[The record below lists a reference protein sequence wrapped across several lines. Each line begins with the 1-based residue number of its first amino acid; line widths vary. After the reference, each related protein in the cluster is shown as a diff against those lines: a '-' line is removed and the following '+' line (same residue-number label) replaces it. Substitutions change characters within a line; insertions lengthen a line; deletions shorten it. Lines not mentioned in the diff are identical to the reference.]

1 MSASVRRSSNSCVT
15 RDRADGGAGMKVA
28 IIGCGAIGTW
38 LAQRLGSKSEV
49 IRRGDKLPT
58 ADVVV
63 EAAGHE
69 ALAHY
74 GVTAL
79 KQGSDLVVVSIGA
92 LAHDELWSDLQAAA
106 TRSKII
112 LPAGAVVGIDALSAA
127 RRGGLDE
134 VSYSARKPPAS
145 LSSGLPTDRETVVFE
160 GNARQAA
167 LEFPKNANVAAT
179 IALAGVGFEATR
191 VRIVAD
197 PKISEN
203 IHELEVRGAFGSFAM
218 SIAGRPL
225 PTNPKTSSLS
235 AMSVLRC
242 IENRQS
248 AIVI

>member
-1 MSASVRRSSNSCVT
+1 
-15 RDRADGGAGMKVA
+15 MKVA
-28 IIGCGAIGTW
+28 LIGCGAIGTW
-38 LAQRLGSKSEV
+38 LAQKLETKPDIV
-49 IRRGDKLPT
+49 KRGDKLPA

-63 EAAGHE
+63 EAAGHG
-69 ALAHY
+69 ALAQY

-79 KQGSDLVVVSIGA
+79 QQGSDLVIVSIGA
-92 LAHDELWSDLQAAA
+92 LAHEDLWNDLQAAA

-112 LPAGAVVGIDALSAA
+112 LPAGAVVGIDALAAA

-134 VSYSARKPPAS
+134 VFYSARKPPAS
-145 LSSGLPTDRETVVFE
+145 LSCKLPTDRETVVFE
-160 GNARQAA
+160 GNARQSA

-197 PKISEN
+197 PTITEN
-203 IHELEVRGAFGSFAM
+203 IHELKVRGTFGSFTM
-218 SIAGRPL
+218 SIAGRPF
-225 PTNPKTSSLS
+225 PANPKTSSLS

-248 AIVI
+248 VIVI

>member
-1 MSASVRRSSNSCVT
+1 
-15 RDRADGGAGMKVA
+15 MKVA
-28 IIGCGAIGTW
+28 LIGCGAIGTW
-38 LAQRLGSKSEV
+38 LAQRLKSKPEIV
-49 IRRGDKLPT
+49 RRGDKLPA

-74 GVTAL
+74 GVAAL
-79 KQGSDLVVVSIGA
+79 KQGSDLIIVSIGA
-92 LAHDELWSDLQAAA
+92 LAHEELWNDLQAAA

-112 LPAGAVVGIDALSAA
+112 LPAGAVVGIDALAAA

-134 VSYSARKPPAS
+134 VSYSARKPPAR
-145 LSSGLPTDRETVVFE
+145 LSSKLPTDRETVVFE

-203 IHELEVRGAFGSFAM
+203 IHELKVRGSFAM
-218 SIAGRPL
+218 NIAGRPL

-242 IENRQS
+242 IENRRS

>member
-1 MSASVRRSSNSCVT
+1 
-15 RDRADGGAGMKVA
+15 MKVA
-28 IIGCGAIGTW
+28 LIGCGAIGTW
-38 LAQRLGSKSEV
+38 LAQRLEWKSEIV
-49 IRRGDKLPT
+49 RRGDKLPA

-74 GVTAL
+74 GVAAL
-79 KQGSDLVVVSIGA
+79 KQGSDLVIVSIGA
-92 LAHDELWSDLQAAA
+92 LAHEELWSDLRAAA

-112 LPAGAVVGIDALSAA
+112 LPAGAVGGIDALSAA
-127 RRGGLDE
+127 KRGGLDE
-134 VSYSARKPPAS
+134 VLYSARKPPAS
-145 LSSGLPTDRETVVFE
+145 LSSKLPTDRETVIFE
-160 GNARQAA
+160 GDARQAA

-203 IHELEVRGAFGSFAM
+203 IHELKVHGAFGSFAM
-218 SIAGRPL
+218 SIAGKPL

-235 AMSVLRC
+235 AMSILRC
-242 IENRQS
+242 IENRRS